1 MSCSRHR
8 WMIVDDYWKDA
19 KHYVK
24 YKCVDC
30 PKEFLQIEG
39 REKEKRLDG
48 RTDK

>member
-1 MSCSRHR
+1 MSYCRHR
-8 WMIVDDYWKDA
+8 WMIVDDYCRNG

-30 PKEFLQIEG
+30 PKEFTLIEG
-39 REKEKRLDG
+39 REKEIDLDG